1 MKQPQPGLLFTV
13 NKVKERNT
21 ALGSAACPSVRLK
34 GCMMGSSNKER
45 CQERHGIC
53 KKTTT
58 LQNDLF
64 IPYLMVFVL
73 SPQSCVV
80 EGCWQWWLSLWSGW
94 NLGFQVLVGLCCAAA
109 GKKAEH
115 MAQTTLK
122 IKSLMQVTRGTLRE
136 RVVLLQV

>member
-73 SPQSCVV
+73 SLVLMKAVGSGGRHC
-80 EGCWQWWLSLWSGW
+80 GHGRIWGFRCW
-94 NLGFQVLVGLCCAAA
+94 
-109 GKKAEH
+109 
-115 MAQTTLK
+115 
-122 IKSLMQVTRGTLRE
+122 
-136 RVVLLQV
+136 